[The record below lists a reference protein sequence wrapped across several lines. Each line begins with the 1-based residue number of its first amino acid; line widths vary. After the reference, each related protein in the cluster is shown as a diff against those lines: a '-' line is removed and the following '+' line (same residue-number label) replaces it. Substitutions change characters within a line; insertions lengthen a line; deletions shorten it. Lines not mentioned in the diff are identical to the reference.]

1 MHTQSELV
9 AKPKKPNAPVECK
22 FIQLFATAINMQIN
36 SACDRTFRAK
46 NKLSTSISNNYNSL
60 HSRIQIRFHENQM
73 KSQAMS
79 TLTFC
84 SSYSKVKN

>member
-1 MHTQSELV
+1 
-9 AKPKKPNAPVECK
+9 
-22 FIQLFATAINMQIN
+22 MQIN
-36 SACDRTFRAK
+36 SACDRIFRAK

-84 SSYSKVKN
+84 SSYSKVKTNKVLTDERNLKIKLYIHLIENNSIIPKGR